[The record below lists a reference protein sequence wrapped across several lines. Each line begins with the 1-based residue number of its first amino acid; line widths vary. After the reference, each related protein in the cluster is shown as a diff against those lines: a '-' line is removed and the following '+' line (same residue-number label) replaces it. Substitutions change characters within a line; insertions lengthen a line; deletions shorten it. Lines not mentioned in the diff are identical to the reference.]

1 MYGQLELFY
10 FLQFSDIFKSSSF
23 DAVIDVSFVQNSTD
37 SECPKLYIGGE
48 IVSFWRKF
56 VKDWAIPAHIKN
68 QIRRGTYFVKKPM
81 GLKKKGLPRL
91 LQGLKLNIS
100 SRNLD
105 LIHFTLDKLDPG
117 GGVVVGAGDGD
128 LKMEWK
134 CNQPISSFLALP
146 PHAMKSNRLETQTKT
161 SLSFLHVRLQEVT
174 VKSLQLANDIVQS
187 PQHDLF
193 RERSSSSGDYVMS
206 FATGTGSEYG
216 FNVCEPH
223 WIAETVKISKSS
235 EESVL
240 PENDPFGTQPMRPLK
255 VKVDKC
261 YFLTDLELRDSI
273 WATVEHLIA
282 AFTPQEPPNH
292 KLHLSCRSRIASP
305 MGENESIGMN
315 RMYSQVSENSTENND
330 LLSLL
335 LQQKEAQDGS
345 PLVSPQS
352 TMDLDKQDS
361 VVNEHDV
368 LPMTTPMDDT
378 CSDLKY
384 EVEVTSMQLA
394 LQRDHETGTAT
405 GRLLL
410 ASKSARLRG
419 MICHQP
425 SISYNITTL
434 DMEDV
439 QAYVS
444 LSSIDPSAQITW
456 LGVKENGEF
465 IAPSLDDHESVW
477 RRIFNPIN
485 INLRHSKSSS
495 SKHLTSRRATIP
507 SPAIGNAQRQGEELI
522 LKVSR
527 MWNIYLIV
535 LYITIVLC

>member
-1 MYGQLELFY
+1 
-10 FLQFSDIFKSSSF
+10 
-23 DAVIDVSFVQNSTD
+23 
-37 SECPKLYIGGE
+37 
-48 IVSFWRKF
+48 VSFWRKF

-81 GLKKKGLPRL
+81 GQKKKGLPGL

-105 LIHFTLDKLDPG
+105 LIHFTLDKFDPG
-117 GGVVVGAGDGD
+117 GGLVVSAVAGD

-134 CNQPISSFLALP
+134 CNQPVSSFLSLP
-146 PHAMKSNRLETQTKT
+146 PHAMKSNLLESRTKT
-161 SLSFLHVRLQEVT
+161 SLSFLDVCLQGVT
-174 VKSLQLANDIVQS
+174 VKSLQLAVDVVQS
-187 PQHDLF
+187 PGHDLF
-193 RERSSSSGDYVMS
+193 RERSSSSADYVMS
-206 FATGTGSEYG
+206 FATGTECDFG

-223 WIAETVKISKSS
+223 WIAETVNISKSS

-261 YFLTDLELRDSI
+261 YFLTDLEFRDSI

-282 AFTPQEPPNH
+282 AFAPQENPSH
-292 KLHLSCRSRIASP
+292 RLHLSCRSRIASP
-305 MGENESIGMN
+305 TGENESIGMN
-315 RMYSQVSENSTENND
+315 RMYSQVSEHSTENND

-335 LQQKEAQDGS
+335 LQQKEAQDGMGS

-361 VVNEHDV
+361 TVNEPEV
-368 LPMTTPMDDT
+368 LPMTTPMDDS

-419 MICHQP
+419 MVCHQP

-444 LSSIDPSAQITW
+444 LSSIDPNAQITW
-456 LGVKENGEF
+456 LGVKENSEF
-465 IAPSLDDHESVW
+465 IAPSLDDNESVW
-477 RRIFNPIN
+477 RRIFNPID

-495 SKHLTSRRATIP
+495 SKHLTSRRATMP
-507 SPAIGNAQRQGEELI
+507 SPAVGSVQRQGEELI
-522 LKVSR
+522 LKVSHTR
-527 MWNIYLIV
+527 NS
-535 LYITIVLC
+535 YIFSHSTA